1 LHNTQTNNDLQTSS
15 RSRIRAAAIE
25 VFAEKGRFGARME
38 EIAKRADINKAM
50 LYYYYG
56 SKENLYREV
65 LGAILKSNLHQLFT
79 SVGRELTGIHDP
91 AEMIR
96 LISSTYFRVFSG
108 NPSYTKILF
117 EAVAGEP
124 GEVRQI
130 VSTLKD
136 QSDVIRPERILEI
149 LEQGIAR
156 KVYRDIDPK
165 QILVS
170 IIGMNLIYFLARP
183 IASVLL
189 DLDDTGQDAFLDG
202 REKSIIEMLLYGVML
217 ESGDEKPS
225 PPGRVDV

>member
-1 LHNTQTNNDLQTSS
+1 MLLNNELQTNS
-15 RSRIRAAAIE
+15 RSRIKAAAIE

-38 EIAKRADINKAM
+38 EIAKKAEINKAM

-56 SKENLYREV
+56 SKENLYREM
-65 LGAILKSNLHQLFT
+65 LRAILKSNLQQLFT
-79 SVGRELTGIHDP
+79 SLGRELSGIHDP

-96 LISSTYFRVFSG
+96 LISSTYFRVFSS
-108 NPSYTKILF
+108 NPSYMKILF
-117 EAVAGEP
+117 EAVASNP

-136 QSDVIRPERILEI
+136 KSAVIRPELILEI
-149 LEQGIAR
+149 LENGISR
-156 KVYRDIDPK
+156 KAYRNIDPK

-189 DLDDTGQDAFLDG
+189 DLDETGQDAFLEE
-202 REKSIIEMLLYGVML
+202 REKSVIEMLLYGVIL
-217 ESGDEKPS
+217 EPRDEEPS
-225 PPGRVDV
+225 PPGRIDD